1 MNRTMQKSGCQ
12 DSIAIFSI
20 KAEISPLKLCYV
32 PTPPE
37 IWGSLGIVG
46 DRWGSL
52 GIVGDRWGI
61 LIIEAP
67 KLANDNG
74 LHYVQFL

>member
-46 DRWGSL
+46 DRWG
-52 GIVGDRWGI
+52 I